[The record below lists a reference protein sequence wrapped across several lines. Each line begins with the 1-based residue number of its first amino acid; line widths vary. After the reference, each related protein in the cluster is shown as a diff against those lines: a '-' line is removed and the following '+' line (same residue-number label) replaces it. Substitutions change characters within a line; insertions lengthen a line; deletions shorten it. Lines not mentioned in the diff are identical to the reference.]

1 MPKIEDTID
10 VQVPVQQAYNQ
21 WTQFEDFP
29 KFMEGIQSVQQLDDT
44 HVQWVAEIRGESR
57 QWTTEIT
64 EQRPDEKIAWKT
76 IEGEVKNDGVVTFEP
91 MGDAQTRVN
100 VQMDVESDSTA
111 ENVAGD
117 LLGVVKSQVRG
128 DLERFKQLIENRGEE
143 TGAWRGEVQETKQ
156 GAIRCAPASSH
167 WGPAAALARK
177 ALSEGGLVDA
187 CTCDRSCNCRD
198 RVRGERWPCFLLATA
213 VHSTRPVLSR
223 PRPPATAELIPARPV
238 VAVISMFLPRVFRGS
253 GHSGS
258 ASWLTDTGVD
268 FPPSRKQL

>member
-91 MGDAQTRVN
+91 MGDARTRVN
-100 VQMDVESDSTA
+100 VQMDVESDSRA

-143 TGAWRGEVQETKQ
+143 TGAWRGEVQETK
-156 GAIRCAPASSH
+156 
-167 WGPAAALARK
+167 
-177 ALSEGGLVDA
+177 
-187 CTCDRSCNCRD
+187 
-198 RVRGERWPCFLLATA
+198 
-213 VHSTRPVLSR
+213 
-223 PRPPATAELIPARPV
+223 
-238 VAVISMFLPRVFRGS
+238 
-253 GHSGS
+253 
-258 ASWLTDTGVD
+258 
-268 FPPSRKQL
+268 

>member
-1 MPKIEDTID
+1 MPKIEDTIE

-64 EQRPDEKIAWKT
+64 EQRPDEKVAWKT

-128 DLERFKQLIENRGEE
+128 DLERFKQLIENRDEE
-143 TGAWRGEVQETKQ
+143 TGAWRGDVREGET
-156 GAIRCAPASSH
+156 A
-167 WGPAAALARK
+167 
-177 ALSEGGLVDA
+177 
-187 CTCDRSCNCRD
+187 
-198 RVRGERWPCFLLATA
+198 
-213 VHSTRPVLSR
+213 
-223 PRPPATAELIPARPV
+223 
-238 VAVISMFLPRVFRGS
+238 
-253 GHSGS
+253 
-258 ASWLTDTGVD
+258 
-268 FPPSRKQL
+268 